1 MWFLRPD
8 RITVWN
14 HPEVRRRLWWYRQ
27 VMLDEKPAKFM
38 VCKRIPVKANLREA
52 SEEELWK
59 LHDSASKE
67 FHTLLAKVREGKV
80 DVKLMPE
87 ASPSLLELKAELSKR
102 MLEHCCFCEHRCGVN
117 RMAGER
123 GRCRLDYRTYVAS
136 WFHHWGEEAPLLGRG
151 GSGTIFFNSCNFRC
165 VFCQNYDI
173 SQEWSPQWS
182 RASQVDARKLAKIE
196 AALRLDGA
204 ANINFVGG
212 DPTPNLHTILESLL
226 YLEENVPLLWNSNM
240 YCSIET
246 MKLLADIIDIWL
258 PDFKYGNDSCA
269 ERLSKVQRY
278 FEVVSRNHKIAH
290 ESGDMIIRHLVL
302 PNHVEC
308 CTKPVLKWISENCPN
323 ALVNVMAQYR
333 PEYLVARNPR
343 DYPDISRRPTAE
355 EMRAAYSYAKSLGIC
370 YEPVS

>member
-1 MWFLRPD
+1 
-8 RITVWN
+8 
-14 HPEVRRRLWWYRQ
+14 
-27 VMLDEKPAKFM
+27 AK
-38 VCKRIPVKANLREA
+38 
-52 SEEELWK
+52 
-59 LHDSASKE
+59 
-67 FHTLLAKVREGKV
+67 
-80 DVKLMPE
+80 
-87 ASPSLLELKAELSKR
+87 
-102 MLEHCCFCEHRCGVN
+102 
-117 RMAGER
+117 
-123 GRCRLDYRTYVAS
+123 
-136 WFHHWGEEAPLLGRG
+136 
-151 GSGTIFFNSCNFRC
+151 
-165 VFCQNYDI
+165 
-173 SQEWSPQWS
+173 
-182 RASQVDARKLAKIE
+182 KLAKIE
-196 AALRLDGA
+196 AALRIDGA